1 MGGHTSAIL
10 FFTCFCLLASPSLA
24 FGAGEVPDSSPWDGY
39 VWRHGDIEKVLT
51 ILPVSFFTKYAFTKM
66 QARQVYFGNW
76 LRDYSQLLDT
86 KLLGQAE
93 ESILRGIVSV
103 LGFMEFGLATGEFDV
118 TRDRLGVYRHE
129 HHIDNPF
136 EYDKDLP
143 EKNASL
149 IDDRLRGPVTAVE
162 LEIDPDTGMKNYI
175 AHSGQGY
182 ATAAQYVRE
191 QLHRCIDYGRNG
203 NQGEA
208 FIHLGAALHTL
219 EDFAAHSNY
228 TELVLRELG
237 EASVFPFVGEKCRVL
252 VSGTD
257 KWVPPITTGT
267 FGALDILHSFLG
279 EADDKV
285 AVLNQGET
293 DADPYGTSDF
303 NNLNNVS

>member
-1 MGGHTSAIL
+1 L
-10 FFTCFCLLASPSLA
+10 FFACFCLLASPALA
-24 FGAGEVPDSSPWDGY
+24 FGAGEVPDSSDWDGY
-39 VWRHGDIEKVLT
+39 VWRHGDIEKILAF
-51 ILPVSFFTKYAFTKM
+51 LPVSFISNFAFTKM

-86 KLLGQAE
+86 KLLGQAH
-93 ESILRGIVSV
+93 ESVLRGIVSV

-118 TRDRLGVYRHE
+118 TKERLGVYRHE

-136 EYDKDLP
+136 GYDED
-143 EKNASL
+143 ASS
-149 IDDRLRGPVTAVE
+149 IDKRLRGPVLPVE

-175 AHSGQGY
+175 AHSGQDY
-182 ATAAQYVRE
+182 ATAAQYIRE
-191 QLHRCIDYGRNG
+191 QLQQCIHHGRNG
-203 NQGEA
+203 NQSEA

-237 EASVFPFVGEKCRVL
+237 EDSVFPFVGDKCRVQIP
-252 VSGTD
+252 GTD
-257 KWVPPITTGT
+257 KWVPPVTTGT

-293 DADPYGTSDF
+293 DTDLYGTSDF
-303 NNLNNVS
+303 DHLNNVRQPTQHTTQ